1 MGIISLTSKYLRG
14 CEARREEIMLT
25 LTRLIQGTAVV
36 GVFLIV
42 SCTAGFKDVYAGYG
56 PGRQEINSKTQAG
69 GQIAA
74 PDPDRPWKARHWQ
87 GRIMGFKVK
96 GSVERRDNDLRGVVS
111 LRPLVGKAMRFAFT
125 GKIDGDKVTAG
136 SGGHV
141 FQGRIRPDGKVAGK
155 LSIKNG
161 PRIPLTSPAPLP

>member
-1 MGIISLTSKYLRG
+1 
-14 CEARREEIMLT
+14 MLKPT
-25 LTRLIQGTAVV
+25 KQIQGTAVV
-36 GVFLIV
+36 GVFLIL
-42 SCTAGFKDVYAGYG
+42 SCTAGFKDAHAGYG
-56 PGRQEINSKTQAG
+56 PGRQKINSETQAG
-69 GQIAA
+69 DQDAA
-74 PDPDRPWKARHWQ
+74 PDPDRAWKARHWQ

-96 GSVERRDNDLRGVVS
+96 GSVERRDNDLRGVVT

-125 GKIDGDKVTAG
+125 GKINGDIVTAG
-136 SGGHV
+136 AGGHV